1 MNINPSSILRPRDM
15 NQVQKD
21 ILGIIFVKIK
31 KTPKSTDWS
40 EFNEVITYKGRKF
53 KVEMTYRFNDFF
65 LEFQRLDYD
74 EAPDKIVQPKYIH
87 YSKGER

>member
-1 MNINPSSILRPRDM
+1 MNIDPSSILRPRDM
-15 NQVQKD
+15 NQVQRD
-21 ILGIIFVKIK
+21 IIGIIFQKIK
-31 KTPKSTDWS
+31 NTPKSQDWS
-40 EFNEVITYKGRKF
+40 DFNEVISYKGRRF

-74 EAPDKIVQPKYIH
+74 EAPDKIVTPKYIH